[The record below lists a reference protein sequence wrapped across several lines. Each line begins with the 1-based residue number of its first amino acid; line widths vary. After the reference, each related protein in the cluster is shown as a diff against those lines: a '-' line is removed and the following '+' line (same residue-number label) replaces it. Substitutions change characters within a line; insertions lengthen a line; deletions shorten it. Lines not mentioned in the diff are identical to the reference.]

1 VAVEHALAKA
11 NDGNA
16 DQGPV
21 LKVRE
26 SANQLFVG
34 LVLHSHRRPRK
45 IRDDGCSF
53 ITRRE
58 RETVSSS
65 QQMRQRYAQTHG

>member
-1 VAVEHALAKA
+1 VEHALAKA

-26 SANQLFVG
+26 SANQLIVGFVLCHHG
-34 LVLHSHRRPRK
+34 RPRT
-45 IRDDGCSF
+45 IGTEGCSF
-53 ITRRE
+53 VTKRE
-58 RETVSSS
+58 RDWVE
-65 QQMRQRYAQTHG
+65 